1 MKSQGRR
8 QRTGD
13 TSNCGQLVD
22 GWGGKRAWRNTLA
35 EINIYYLRLGAESQI
50 QEILHSMGCGARNV
64 CLMKRTRVDQDWK
77 YIYNLM
83 RVEVESQNK
92 QQKYRRWW
100 AKEAQSSIKTHKN
113 VNDGYHH
120 IESKWHQNLK
130 QHHKQWWT
138 IIRVGCAIGTK
149 NLQIKSGTT
158 LSYNRG
164 ITNKGKH
171 TTTLWKHL
179 NSGGNTAD
187 LRPNLAHYV
196 LVTFVFLRVWRTLQK
211 FSDLCNVLTVKLAA
225 YHLVPAGFI
234 GNKHQR
240 WC

>member
-1 MKSQGRR
+1 MLTQLSSEYVTNACRNTYSSAPYLLLIGRTCHVGLQIHGEIHKHTVKSQGRR

-64 CLMKRTRVDQDWK
+64 CFMKRTRVDQDWK

-100 AKEAQSSIKTHKN
+100 AISEARSTKRIKMWMMITTMSN
-113 VNDGYHH
+113 QNDTR
-120 IESKWHQNLK
+120 I
-130 QHHKQWWT
+130 
-138 IIRVGCAIGTK
+138 
-149 NLQIKSGTT
+149 
-158 LSYNRG
+158 
-164 ITNKGKH
+164 
-171 TTTLWKHL
+171 
-179 NSGGNTAD
+179 
-187 LRPNLAHYV
+187 
-196 LVTFVFLRVWRTLQK
+196 
-211 FSDLCNVLTVKLAA
+211 
-225 YHLVPAGFI
+225 
-234 GNKHQR
+234 
-240 WC
+240 